1 MHQIAKKHIQIR
13 RNHGERTG
21 QAKALTSNRTQE
33 INHALLIRCH
43 GSSKS
48 NQEPRASLTHPKWQR
63 WHAKWPTTGIQHWQR
78 QCQCSNTV
86 QNQNLFLCHMSD
98 IRYQT
103 YQISYQS
110 HQGASKKIKVCLV
123 SSRDL
128 SAGNTEV
135 KPHTPRFL
143 KKQTCSWRG
152 HISCVPFPAPPRSFQ
167 HRTVKT
173 DHPTLTLH
181 VLLHQQ
187 LWHFILHQ
195 RRHNVFV
202 FVKSTQTIAPAGWQ

>member
-1 MHQIAKKHIQIR
+1 MGSAQDRQRRSQAIALRRSIMRCLYGVMAAANLIKSQGPLLHIQ
-13 RNHGERTG
+13 NGNAGTQSG
-21 QAKALTSNRTQE
+21 QQLV
-33 INHALLIRCH
+33 
-43 GSSKS
+43 SSTDS
-48 NQEPRASLTHPKWQR
+48 GNANV
-63 WHAKWPTTGIQHWQR
+63 PTRSKTK
-78 QCQCSNTV
+78 TF
-86 QNQNLFLCHMSD
+86 FLWHMSD

-187 LWHFILHQ
+187 L
-195 RRHNVFV
+195 
-202 FVKSTQTIAPAGWQ
+202 